1 MEAPKAT
8 CLEGGGLRAGGAEPG
23 WLWCAGRHDPDRTR
37 WIPAA
42 VSKCRQPYLLGK
54 PGLHSS
60 RPAVCGSQAR
70 SFRGDQGL
78 GSESKERAGWE
89 QVHPSAVW
97 NAVTGPHGGG
107 CEGGPARRCRPHRKA
122 PSPPQQRQKCHN
134 PSSRHGQDVG
144 TWAVFKL
151 VPADAGW
158 PRWCACPAEVP
169 TSSPGLCHTAN
180 IWKQGS
186 SSRGWLAGPPHG
198 LLSPVESPPPPR
210 HHCPLLQEQVLPDLP
225 GASAAAPGGDPC
237 SAAAMLGGGG
247 DPRPST
253 PTSRSESSEPEWRPA
268 RLRHPVVTGNGA
280 TPQSQPHP

>member
-1 MEAPKAT
+1 MREEQSP
-8 CLEGGGLRAGGAEPG
+8 GGCGVLVGMTLTGLAGSQQQFPNAGSLISWESPAFTPQGQPSADLKRVRSAETKGLGQRARSGRAGSKFTLWPFGTLSLVPTGA
-23 WLWCAGRHDPDRTR
+23 AARVGRHGR
-37 WIPAA
+37 
-42 VSKCRQPYLLGK
+42 L
-54 PGLHSS
+54 
-60 RPAVCGSQAR
+60 
-70 SFRGDQGL
+70 
-78 GSESKERAGWE
+78 
-89 QVHPSAVW
+89 
-97 NAVTGPHGGG
+97 
-107 CEGGPARRCRPHRKA
+107 GPARRCRPHRKA

-169 TSSPGLCHTAN
+169 TSSPALCHTAN

-198 LLSPVESPPPPR
+198 LLSPVESPPPR

-268 RLRHPVVTGNGA
+268 RLRHPVVTGDGA